1 MLRFKNE
8 QTDTRHRS
16 PINSRKV
23 LLSISISLALV
34 GAGCSS
40 DDGDGGSDGQTTSDT
55 GTTGETGATA
65 GTGGGTG
72 TGTGTGTG
80 GDTGGTGGTDGGGTG
95 GGGAVQQLGFLSLS
109 SDGTETELIG
119 SFFAVNDAVVPANEL
134 AAFFELQN
142 AGTDVCIVDSPA
154 DDDEAFDLDFDLDVN
169 FGTSISAG
177 ETLIVTS
184 PAGTYTTLIRQSFT
198 NPIDASSFLIY
209 APEQGELNG
218 TPPSALVVDIPGD
231 VFPAFANTAI
241 PDIPPALTDFS
252 PAVGAPAPL
261 DTTYTWTPSGVAS
274 ARVSLEIDGGAEQ
287 PSVECYLADDGS
299 FALPA
304 DIAAQLAGVLSPT
317 VDDVYRDASRILQSG
332 SALLVLISEPD
343 D

>member
-1 MLRFKNE
+1 
-8 QTDTRHRS
+8 
-16 PINSRKV
+16 
-23 LLSISISLALV
+23 
-34 GAGCSS
+34 
-40 DDGDGGSDGQTTSDT
+40 
-55 GTTGETGATA
+55 
-65 GTGGGTG
+65 
-72 TGTGTGTG
+72 
-80 GDTGGTGGTDGGGTG
+80 
-95 GGGAVQQLGFLSLS
+95 
-109 SDGTETELIG
+109 
-119 SFFAVNDAVVPANEL
+119 VVPANEL

-304 DIAAQLAGVLSPT
+304 DIVAQLAGVLSPT
-317 VDDVYRDASRILQSG
+317 VDDVYRVPRYTWRSHDNYVSCPTPSN
-332 SALLVLISEPD
+332 D
-343 D
+343 